1 MIVFSFT
8 VFHQPSSQ
16 GRSSS
21 LTLER
26 ERRKTWRSNFS
37 ASGLNRPRFE
47 VDKKNIT
54 TKSDNKRPLPRD
66 YFFLGDTWPDPKPGS
81 LLSRSRG
88 RGETLGTRLSFL
100 RDLQLAFANFV
111 VTTVFF
117 LYNFPREISSR
128 DGQGDVWPPVTR
140 HASPSLHTS
149 RQLNL
154 PLAVLQSRIAVSF
167 STLPVC
173 PYVIVLN
180 FDITFQFKNF
190 QSRWPVGFEGES
202 LY

>member
-66 YFFLGDTWPDPKPGS
+66 YFFWETRDQTQNQVLSSLAPGEEERPWERGWVFYETCN
-81 LLSRSRG
+81 LLSQI
-88 RGETLGTRLSFL
+88 LL
-100 RDLQLAFANFV
+100 
-111 VTTVFF
+111 
-117 LYNFPREISSR
+117 
-128 DGQGDVWPPVTR
+128 
-140 HASPSLHTS
+140 
-149 RQLNL
+149 L
-154 PLAVLQSRIAVSF
+154 PLFFSCTIFHGKLVRVTGREMYDRLLLVTHLQVFIQV
-167 STLPVC
+167 V
-173 PYVIVLN
+173 N
-180 FDITFQFKNF
+180 
-190 QSRWPVGFEGES
+190 
-202 LY
+202 